1 MDKELSKLFHL
12 TFSGWYPLY
21 SGMAC
26 VPLHVI
32 STSSSMVLKSNATS
46 FMQLFAQYFAVHEAA
61 RPGRSSGLGVRAAAW
76 IIQDFPPCRELTPC
90 RELSR
95 TRHLQLPP
103 CFASVKP
110 FTAGWAHL
118 VMISSQ
124 HNNLFCLGKPNSY
137 RCIWHSIIAVD
148 RYLTQWYNYRI
159 FIFMW
164 RLATVLGEKDRKKS
178 SLWHQINRNIDI
190 FQYGNPL

>member
-1 MDKELSKLFHL
+1 MWSLPPPAWFWSLMQQALCNFLHSILLCMKQQDLGGVLAWGSELLLGLSKIF
-12 TFSGWYPLY
+12 PLAENWLPAE
-21 SGMAC
+21 SWAGPATC
-26 VPLHVI
+26 
-32 STSSSMVLKSNATS
+32 SSHPA
-46 FMQLFAQYFAVHEAA
+46 
-61 RPGRSSGLGVRAAAW
+61 
-76 IIQDFPPCRELTPC
+76 
-90 RELSR
+90 
-95 TRHLQLPP
+95 LP
-103 CFASVKP
+103 SVKP